1 MRCEFYSRCGQHDC
15 MIYKIFGLVL
25 GIVVICGTIVLEVPD
40 TTDKN
45 NICDIWFSRVQWGM
59 LQSVASTLTYP
70 TYHDGTRESTCA
82 WQTMACCHLLTR
94 PLMLKF
100 TVSSAILCYSRYAVY
115 NFHHTVYRA
124 ALLWR
129 QKMNTRVLVS
139 NHKKTKFK
147 KVHFRNFKIF

>member
-1 MRCEFYSRCGQHDC
+1 MIAWSTKYLLWFWALWSFVVQLYSRFLILQ
-15 MIYKIFGLVL
+15 I
-25 GIVVICGTIVLEVPD
+25 
-40 TTDKN
+40 KN

-124 ALLWR
+124 ALLWQ

-147 KVHFRNFKIF
+147 KVNFRNFKIF